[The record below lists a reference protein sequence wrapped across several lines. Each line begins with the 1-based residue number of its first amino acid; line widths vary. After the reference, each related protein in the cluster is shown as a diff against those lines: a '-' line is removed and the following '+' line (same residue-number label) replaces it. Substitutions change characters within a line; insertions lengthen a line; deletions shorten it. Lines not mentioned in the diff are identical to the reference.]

1 MPFLK
6 FILVAALQLAPHDF
20 QRVVDVRGDPG
31 WPSWCDA
38 TRALSDLSLV
48 RGKDTKQFSWWYPS
62 GACGEQRIP
71 RRDRSILIA
80 YRSAAI
86 WQVG

>member
-6 FILVAALQLAPHDF
+6 FILVAALQQAPHDF

-38 TRALSDLSLV
+38 TRALSDL
-48 RGKDTKQFSWWYPS
+48 T
-62 GACGEQRIP
+62 
-71 RRDRSILIA
+71 
-80 YRSAAI
+80 
-86 WQVG
+86 